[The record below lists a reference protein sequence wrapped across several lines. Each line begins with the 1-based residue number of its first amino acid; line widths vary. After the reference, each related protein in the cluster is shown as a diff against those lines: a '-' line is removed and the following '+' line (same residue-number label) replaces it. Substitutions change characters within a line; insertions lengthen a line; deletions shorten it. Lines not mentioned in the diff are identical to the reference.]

1 MRRFRTILLI
11 SGLFLAAA
19 AALAYP
25 PVWILALVLA
35 GRSRYCPLH
44 DALKSNTNQALQ
56 IEAKDRILREST
68 LIQRDE
74 RGFHQWRT
82 PKGEY
87 WIPEGSDF
95 VLPFNLAEQERKIYG
110 SAPHFVKPG
119 DTVLDCGANVGVFTT
134 EALNAGAK
142 LVVAIEPAPENL
154 ECLRRNFARQIE
166 AGRVIVY
173 AKGVWDREDFLTLNV
188 DEHNSA
194 ADSFVLHPVGAQT
207 TTQKLP
213 LTTIDNLVNELHLD
227 RVDFIKMDIEG
238 AEPKALTGARATLA
252 KYHPRLS
259 VSAYHEP
266 NHPELIPKIV
276 KAAWDGYQTECG
288 PCAME
293 HATIRPDILWFH

>member
-1 MRRFRTILLI
+1 VRRPWTILLI
-11 SGLFLAAA
+11 LGLFLAAVA
-19 AALAYP
+19 TLAYP
-25 PVWILALVLA
+25 PARILALVLA
-35 GRSRYCPLH
+35 GRSPHCPLQ
-44 DALKSNTNQALQ
+44 DALKSHTNQTLQ
-56 IEAKDRILREST
+56 IETKDRILLKST
-68 LIQRDE
+68 IIQKDE

-110 SAPHFVKPG
+110 SAHHFVKPG

-154 ECLRRNFARQIE
+154 ECLRRNFAQQIE

-173 AKGVWDREDFLTLNV
+173 AKGVWDKEDFLTLNV
-188 DEHNSA
+188 VEHNSA
-194 ADSFVLHPVGAQT
+194 ADSFVLNPVGAQT

-238 AEPKALTGARATLA
+238 AEPKALAGARATLA

-259 VSAYHEP
+259 ISAYHEP
-266 NHPELIPKIV
+266 DHPDVISKVV
-276 KAAWDGYQTECG
+276 KSAWDGYQTECG

-293 HATIRPDILWFH
+293 NVTIRPDILWFH

>member
-1 MRRFRTILLI
+1 MKRPRTFLLI
-11 SGLFLAAA
+11 TGLFLAAA
-19 AALAYP
+19 VAFAYP
-25 PVWILALVLA
+25 PTRILALVLA
-35 GRSRYCPLH
+35 GRSRHCPLEE
-44 DALKSNTNQALQ
+44 ALKSHTNLVLQ
-56 IEAKDRILREST
+56 NEAKDRILREST
-68 LIQRDE
+68 LVQKDE

-87 WIPEGSDF
+87 WIPEGSDL

-119 DTVLDCGANVGVFTT
+119 DIVLDCGAHVGAFTT
-134 EALNAGAK
+134 EALKAGAK

-166 AGRVIVY
+166 TGQVIVY

-194 ADSFVLHPVGAQT
+194 TDSFVLHPAGAQT

-213 LTTIDNLVNELHLD
+213 LTTIDNLVQELHLN

-238 AEPKALTGARATLA
+238 AEPRALAGGRATLA

-259 VSAYHEP
+259 VSAQHQRD
-266 NHPELIPKIV
+266 HPEEITKAV
-276 KAAWDGYQTECG
+276 KSAWDGYQAECG
-288 PCAME
+288 PCTME
-293 HATIRPDILWFH
+293 NATIRPDILWFH